1 MLKQLI
7 TKRFTTIKGLA
18 QVIADQRKGL
28 EERDQ
33 EIKDLKAALAEE
45 RRRRVSLA
53 ERFLEYQRQSVS
65 VPVINV
71 RW

>member
-1 MLKQLI
+1 MFNKI
-7 TKRFTTIKGLA
+7 RNKNTEIKSLA
-18 QVIADQRKGL
+18 KVIADLREGL
-28 EERDQ
+28 EMKDN
-33 EIKDLKAALAEE
+33 EIEDLKAALAEE

>member
-1 MLKQLI
+1 MFNKI
-7 TKRFTTIKGLA
+7 RSKNTEIKSLA
-18 QVIADQRKGL
+18 KVIADLREGL
-28 EERDQ
+28 EMKDN
-33 EIKDLKAALAEE
+33 EIEDLKAALAEE
-45 RRRRVSLA
+45 RKRRVALA